1 MKPATILGNSR
12 GSVHFA
18 MIFALIVTL
27 GVLHGVSLKRSTLAM
42 KMVKGRYWSAAA
54 FDLAENGVEFERML
68 ISNGAVAPPGRPPEA
83 HFRKLGK
90 FAGYEGLFESSTTV
104 LDDAEFEIVSYGKLL
119 NYKGEVRYAVR
130 IDARIR
136 PDANGVWKTVQWTET
151 TLQSGNGEN

>member
-1 MKPATILGNSR
+1 MKPTRILGSSR

-18 MIFALIVTL
+18 LIFIVIVTL

-68 ISNGAVAPPGRPPEA
+68 LSTGAAAAPGRPPET
-83 HFRKLGK
+83 HSRSLDK
-90 FAGYEGLFESSTTV
+90 FAGYEGLFESSAAA
-104 LDDAEFEIVSYGKLL
+104 LEDGAYEIVSTGKLL
-119 NYKGEVRYAVR
+119 DHKGEVRYAVR

-136 PDANGVWKTVQWTET
+136 PDSRGVWKTIRWTEKT
-151 TLQSGNGEN
+151 TKGM